1 MNVRILTYKARRPSC
16 HSHPTD
22 NFLNIR
28 IIPMQPSTHDTTKS
42 FTAIFAATGFVIALI
57 LSAPV
62 YARHGGDNFGRPS
75 ATPTY
80 NAWLAQSEAARTPT
94 PLRQE
99 ASLDSV
105 MTDAP
110 DVAKSYQVKTLTPDY
125 DRLLKPSR

>member
-1 MNVRILTYKARRPSC
+1 
-16 HSHPTD
+16 
-22 NFLNIR
+22 
-28 IIPMQPSTHDTTKS
+28 MQPSTRDTAKG
-42 FTAIFAATGFVIALI
+42 FAAVIAATGLVIALI

-80 NAWLAQSEAARTPT
+80 DAWLAQSDAAPTPT
-94 PLRQE
+94 ALRQE

-105 MTDAP
+105 MTDAQ

-125 DRLLKPSR
+125 GQHFRPSR